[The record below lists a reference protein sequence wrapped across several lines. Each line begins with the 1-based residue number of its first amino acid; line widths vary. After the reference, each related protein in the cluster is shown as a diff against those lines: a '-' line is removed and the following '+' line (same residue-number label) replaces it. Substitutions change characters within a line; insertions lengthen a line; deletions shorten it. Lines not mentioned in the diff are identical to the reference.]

1 MTSTLS
7 SSAPGARAA
16 LLPWAAALITMI
28 LWASSFVVIRAAG
41 EHFSPGALALLRLV
55 SASVVLAVWMLLR
68 RPSPPRGRCTWML
81 IIVYGVAWFFLY
93 TVVLNAAEH
102 WLDAGTASM
111 LVNIAPLLIALYSG
125 LFMGEGLPLRLVAG
139 ILAAF
144 AGVVII
150 GVSDS
155 AARATAAGLT
165 LGVLAAVL
173 YAAGVLIQ
181 KAALHRADPT
191 AVTVLGCWTGTVA
204 ALPFAP
210 HLVAELGAA
219 PWQSTL
225 AVVYLGVLPTAVAF
239 SLWAYA
245 LARTPAGLLSAS
257 SLVVPAFAVAL
268 SWLVLAEVPGWGA
281 AFGGALCL
289 AGAGAAIIPVI
300 RVSLR
305 GASAPRPGHS
315 SSDGEAHSDGG
326 ANPVAARRRDGLDE
340 RVRPPCLSRSGS
352 PASRTTRR

>member
-1 MTSTLS
+1 MTSPLIVPV
-7 SSAPGARAA
+7 PGTRAA

-28 LWASSFVVIRAAG
+28 LWASSFVVIRATG

-55 SASVVLAVWMLLR
+55 SASAVLAVWMLLR
-68 RPSPPRGRCTWML
+68 RPSLPRGRRTWSL
-81 IIVYGVAWFFLY
+81 IVVYGVAWFFLY

-111 LVNIAPLLIALYSG
+111 LVNIAPLLIALLSG
-125 LFMGEGLPLRLVAG
+125 LFMGEGLPRRLVAG
-139 ILAAF
+139 ILVAF

-150 GVSDS
+150 GVSDT
-155 AARATAAGLT
+155 AAHATAAGLV

-173 YAAGVLIQ
+173 YAAGVLVQ
-181 KAALHRADPT
+181 KSALHRADPT
-191 AVTVLGCWTGTVA
+191 AVTVLGCWTGTLA
-204 ALPFAP
+204 ALPFASR
-210 HLVAELGAA
+210 LVAELGAA
-219 PWQSTL
+219 PWPSTL

-268 SWLVLAEVPGWGA
+268 SWLVLAEVPGPGA

-289 AGAGAAIIPVI
+289 AGAGAAIVPAI
-300 RVSLR
+300 RASLR
-305 GASAPRPGHS
+305 GGPTPRPGAGAG
-315 SSDGEAHSDGG
+315 DAGEA
-326 ANPVAARRRDGLDE
+326 VDE
-340 RVRPPCLSRSGS
+340 VRPGRPS
-352 PASRTTRR
+352 PACSFSRRTTRR